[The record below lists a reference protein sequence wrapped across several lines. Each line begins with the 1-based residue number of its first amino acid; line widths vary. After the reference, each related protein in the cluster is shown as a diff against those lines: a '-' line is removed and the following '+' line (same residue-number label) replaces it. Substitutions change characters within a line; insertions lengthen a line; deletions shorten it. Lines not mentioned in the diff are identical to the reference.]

1 MYVGNDIVWY
11 QKYTMLFLFIVC
23 VHVNSLCIYK
33 QVDLFDYHSLTNN
46 NLSLNH
52 FINQPAYFCL

>member
-1 MYVGNDIVWY
+1 MYVVNDVVWY
-11 QKYTMLFLFIVC
+11 QKYTMVFLFIVY

-33 QVDLFDYHSLTNN
+33 QVDLIDYCSPTNN